1 MIGTIIS
8 PLAKLADTV
17 IDNLFET
24 EEEKAAA
31 KVKLMQAEQAGQLQT
46 MQASMSAIL
55 AEANSED
62 PWTSRARPT
71 FLYLM
76 YLIILLCV
84 VGGVLSIWWPADV
97 LTAADGMAALLR
109 AIPTELYTLFGMGY
123 LGYAGARTFD
133 KWQSGK
139 RK

>member
-84 VGGVLSIWWPADV
+84 LGGVLSVPFPSEV
-97 LTAADGMAALLR
+97 LVAAEGMKALLN

-133 KWQSGK
+133 KWRGQAK
-139 RK
+139 

>member
-55 AEANSED
+55 PS
-62 PWTSRARPT
+62 PRSHSC
-71 FLYLM
+71 FLS
-76 YLIILLCV
+76 
-84 VGGVLSIWWPADV
+84 GPAW
-97 LTAADGMAALLR
+97 GRSLR
-109 AIPTELYTLFGMGY
+109 
-123 LGYAGARTFD
+123 
-133 KWQSGK
+133 
-139 RK
+139 

>member
-1 MIGTIIS
+1 MLSTVAGVIAK
-8 PLAKLADTV
+8 PLLDLV
-17 IDNLFET
+17 DDLFT
-24 EEEKAAA
+24 SDEEKAEA
-31 KVKLMQAEQAGQLQT
+31 KRKLMEMQQKGELEAVAQQL
-46 MQASMSAIL
+46 SAIL
-55 AEANSED
+55 AEANSAD

-123 LGYAGARTFD
+123 LGYTGARTFD
-133 KWQSGK
+133 KWRGQAK
-139 RK
+139 